1 MKLRTFALVA
11 AALAVPRLASAQ
23 AERWWSDVRALAHD
37 SMRGRNAGSP
47 EHRKA
52 AEFIA
57 AAFRA
62 AGLKP
67 GGTNGFLQPVPLIE
81 RTIDERQSSLT
92 LIRGEES
99 ERLTLGED
107 ATLTFRAP
115 LAASF
120 EAPVVFVGYGL
131 DVPQYGYDDLAGI
144 DLKGK
149 IVAYITGMPKRVP
162 GPVLSHLR
170 NQAWPRF
177 RARGAVGLI
186 IFSPPRGGDT
196 AWARIARGRLNA
208 QMALAD
214 SINETQ
220 RGNRL
225 SLQWN
230 AGRAEKL
237 FAGAPERF
245 AAIAAR
251 ADSGLPL
258 PHFDLPVRLR
268 STVAL
273 RERAITSENVVGI
286 LPGSDPRLRDEYVV
300 LTAHL
305 DHIGIGRPING
316 DSINNGAMDNAS
328 GAALLMDVARQ
339 LASSGAAPRRSI
351 VFAAVTAE
359 EKGLLG
365 SRYFSFNPTVPAGAI
380 VADINTDMFL
390 PIIPLKMIMANGLE
404 ESDLADDA
412 RRASQAVGVPV
423 VTDPEPEENRFVRS
437 DQYSFI
443 LRGVPALSIKVG
455 FTRDSPEHATIKDFR
470 ARRYHYPA
478 DDLEQPINF
487 ETAAGFE
494 RFYLA
499 LVKEVANRETR
510 PAWYQSSFFRELAT
524 RSR

>member
-1 MKLRTFALVA
+1 MKLALVLA
-11 AALAVPRLASAQ
+11 AALIAAMPQSAQAQ
-23 AERWWSDVRALAHD
+23 AERWWADVQALSHD

-52 AEFIA
+52 AEFVA
-57 AAFRA
+57 AAFRM
-62 AGLKP
+62 AGLRP
-67 GGTNGFLQPVPLIE
+67 AGTSGFLQPVRLVE
-81 RTIDERQSSLT
+81 RTLDEKASSLT
-92 LIRGEES
+92 LVRDGKTEQ
-99 ERLTLGED
+99 LALGED
-107 ATLTFRAP
+107 AILTIRAP
-115 LAASF
+115 LVPSLD
-120 EAPVVFVGYGL
+120 APVIFVGYGL
-131 DVPQYGYDDLAGI
+131 DTPQYGYDDLSGV
-144 DLKGK
+144 DLEGK
-149 IVAYITGMPKRVP
+149 IVAFINGTPKRIP
-162 GPVLSHLR
+162 GPVLAHLR

-186 IFSPPRGGDT
+186 QFSPPRGGDT

-214 SINETQ
+214 SMHEVQ
-220 RGNRL
+220 RGNGL
-225 SLQWN
+225 SVQWN
-230 AGRAEKL
+230 STRGEKL

-245 AAIAAR
+245 ATIAAR

-268 STVAL
+268 SVAAL
-273 RERAITSENVVGI
+273 RERALTSDNVIGI
-286 LPGSDPRLRDEYVV
+286 LPGSDPRLRDEYIV
-300 LTAHL
+300 LSAHL
-305 DHIGIGRPING
+305 DHVGIGRAIDG
-316 DSINNGAMDNAS
+316 DSIYNGAMDNAA
-328 GAALLMDVARQ
+328 GTALLMNAARQ
-339 LASSGAAPRRSI
+339 LAANRGALKRSI

-365 SRYFSFNPTVPAGAI
+365 SRYFAFNPTVPSGAI
-380 VADINTDMFL
+380 VANVNTDMFM

-412 RRASQAVGVPV
+412 KRAGQAVGIPV

-455 FTRDSPEHATIKDFR
+455 FTRDTPEHAAVKEFR
-470 ARRYHYPA
+470 AKRYHYPA
-478 DDLEQPINF
+478 DDVTQPVNL

-499 LVKEVANRETR
+499 LVKEVASRETR
-510 PAWYQSSFFRELAT
+510 PAWYASSFFGGKD
-524 RSR
+524 